1 MTDVEVSAT
10 AGTGLIEF
18 VGGILMAPAGSGTSF
33 WYLNWILTA
42 IALVIIVGFFAGAAQ
57 GVRRHPAHF
66 SGARE
71 NHRGGY
77 RASNRIAGRRA
88 SQLRAYHAEAR
99 EEGSFRRGRSSA
111 Y

>member
-1 MTDVEVSAT
+1 MTDVEGIRNLL
-10 AGTGLIEF
+10 GTGLIEF
-18 VGGILMAPAGSGTSF
+18 VGGILMALLVLGRLL
-33 WYLNWILTA
+33 YLNWNSPA

-88 SQLRAYHAEAR
+88 SH
-99 EEGSFRRGRSSA
+99 
-111 Y
+111 